1 VGTGVGIRWAC
12 GLQREHRHGHASLI
26 TAMMMR
32 LKRKQFLFVNTLLA
46 QSQTTARSNP
56 LIGAEMADSID

>member
-1 VGTGVGIRWAC
+1 VGARVGMGC

-32 LKRKQFLFVNTLLA
+32 FKRKQILFVNTLLA